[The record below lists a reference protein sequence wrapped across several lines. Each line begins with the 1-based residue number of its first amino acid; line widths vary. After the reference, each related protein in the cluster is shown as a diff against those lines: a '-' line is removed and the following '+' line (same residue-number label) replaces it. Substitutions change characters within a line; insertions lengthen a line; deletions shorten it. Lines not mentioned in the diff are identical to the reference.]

1 MLCNRASIHAQ
12 DTLAISPSEKAC
24 VNLSAVGVFMSAQ
37 HLPMFHSPGASKRAS
52 HMSNFELFQR
62 HLRMSLR
69 PEQHSHIAAA
79 YDAFDISLPA
89 HTRAAFARK
98 ADWFRLLAR
107 VGEKREQAALMARE
121 ANPIAE
127 SALQNPFG
135 FIAEPTTALRLAIA
149 LGHWVKTDIWVPAT
163 KVRSPFK
170 SGHCSA
176 PRRRIYMSTGPN

>member
-1 MLCNRASIHAQ
+1 VEVRFGGVSGHGLVESLQTKLQTNCAV
-12 DTLAISPSEKAC
+12 SPSEKAC
-24 VNLSAVGVFMSAQ
+24 VDLSAVGVFMSAQ
-37 HLPMFHSPGASKRAS
+37 HLPMFHSAGASKRAS
-52 HMSNFELFQR
+52 HMSNAEVFQR

-79 YDAFDISLPA
+79 YDKAAFDISLPA

-121 ANPIAE
+121 ANSIAE

-135 FIAEPTTALRLAIA
+135 FIA
-149 LGHWVKTDIWVPAT
+149 AT
-163 KVRSPFK
+163 
-170 SGHCSA
+170 HHSA
-176 PRRRIYMSTGPN
+176 